1 MKSFWILLLKFM
13 IILIP
18 GFFASDIE
26 TDHSE
31 GIYDENTI
39 ARLSNVTKKKS
50 LMNEISNNNNSN
62 GKLNTAEEL
71 YYRPYNTGKLNTM
84 TTIAE
89 KNKFLS
95 KQNNHVVE
103 PNQDESDNLLT
114 EKSHLRGIYE
124 IVDGYSCMQTK
135 ITVEVEVP
143 DDDKEKV
150 TVWLTPKENAPK
162 LSKSKTKIQSGQS
175 FTFVIPIGTN
185 INAYLLH
192 AELDGYTCNLYE
204 ENVLQ
209 AENKLICERNCCICL
224 EKGSKNVKLPCK
236 HDFHPRC
243 IKKWFNM
250 QVHQA
255 HEKRKVPKI
264 NCPLCKKE
272 VEIMYNL
279 SISISLVIGKNDDYN
294 IYAFAELPVKIIQ
307 RDFFE
312 EKYQQCIINSSQVK
326 V

>member
-1 MKSFWILLLKFM
+1 
-13 IILIP
+13 
-18 GFFASDIE
+18 
-26 TDHSE
+26 
-31 GIYDENTI
+31 
-39 ARLSNVTKKKS
+39 
-50 LMNEISNNNNSN
+50 MNEISNNNNSN
-62 GKLNTAEEL
+62 NKLNTAEEL

-294 IYAFAELPVKIIQ
+294 DATNLADEAFKKIIAVDGLNYFRIKIEPKKLSSDVLNLNFNLGTIDNALLIFLFKKVSLDNFDRQ
-307 RDFFE
+307 FSE
-312 EKYQQCIINSSQVK
+312 SVYIIIIIFSDD
-326 V
+326 